1 MRMGEVEGNERMDQY
16 ICKIL
21 LYRGKP
27 PRKILLLMLQTH
39 LLFVT
44 TASVCLFFSQVK
56 FCVFDQCR
64 RCVCACVRVSC
75 IKTLTY
81 PEKLRCVQVTEG
93 RERTRLQQYS
103 STH

>member
-1 MRMGEVEGNERMDQY
+1 MESIESHHCEGRIGQWLGNKISGGLRNRGGGEIYENGEVEGNERMDQY

-44 TASVCLFFSQVK
+44 KASVCLFQPSYIL
-56 FCVFDQCR
+56 CV
-64 RCVCACVRVSC
+64 
-75 IKTLTY
+75 
-81 PEKLRCVQVTEG
+81 
-93 RERTRLQQYS
+93 
-103 STH
+103 